1 MSSRRLPGLGLGSEE
16 SRASPGVEPK
26 VSPSRGDQKLGV
38 RPADVYK
45 RMQDQQPSQQ
55 STTAPLQSVE
65 SAPLGSEGPNVLK
78 TSQNNPMG
86 LPEVKRFSG
95 FGTDFFTGTDSNQQP
110 TDPNPDQNAL
120 RHNPSQASESSQ
132 GFRSVVHQAFDVPE
146 TPNSTANSVTRS
158 NSDGTSVISPIMGQR
173 VPADDKTPTIPEEPA
188 DSSTPTGVPA
198 DHAAEAPFFK
208 PGHRRD
214 ISLPERDNSPSKRPL
229 VTDHETPA
237 AGRAELTSVSPGQE
251 NTSPE
256 RPVEA
261 GAQPTIPSTTTTDGD
276 FVAPLKFGSA
286 GTSGSEGYRG
296 SIPAIV
302 GANTSPN
309 EADNDR
315 LREEIMRSL
324 SRENSQEPEER
335 PQPSQS
341 GNPNEDSIPQQ
352 FEKYWENSNGPGE
365 GTPKAL
371 ASETQPAWTSSIPS
385 APQDP
390 YAVPSQAAQP
400 LASEPPQKPKLGR
413 RFSWESSSSAD
424 EPAQPV
430 PGSYQSPPDGLAP
443 QEPEPIPDYDDSH
456 LTAHGMTDGEISG
469 TESQKAE
476 RPRLSI
482 VPPVSQNTTPPEQ
495 VIPPVSES
503 HLDLSLPDY
512 TRSSTVDE
520 SKLQGFRDILQITT
534 PVARIRAFGET
545 RNQFAVLDT
554 GLNHWLQ
561 VTLNDQPQHA
571 HLVQE
576 SQTLS
581 SGFPKSSP
589 TTRRFPKLTSLGTLS
604 ASREDGTPT
613 SASHV
618 RRPSGH
624 IGTIVNRQNVE
635 QRGKEFLH
643 TAGTFGGKAGEAAK
657 GLFAKGRSKFRQ
669 GGNDKVDT

>member
-1 MSSRRLPGLGLGSEE
+1 M
-16 SRASPGVEPK
+16 
-26 VSPSRGDQKLGV
+26 
-38 RPADVYK
+38 
-45 RMQDQQPSQQ
+45 
-55 STTAPLQSVE
+55 
-65 SAPLGSEGPNVLK
+65 
-78 TSQNNPMG
+78 
-86 LPEVKRFSG
+86 
-95 FGTDFFTGTDSNQQP
+95 
-110 TDPNPDQNAL
+110 
-120 RHNPSQASESSQ
+120 
-132 GFRSVVHQAFDVPE
+132 
-146 TPNSTANSVTRS
+146 
-158 NSDGTSVISPIMGQR
+158 
-173 VPADDKTPTIPEEPA
+173 
-188 DSSTPTGVPA
+188 
-198 DHAAEAPFFK
+198 
-208 PGHRRD
+208 
-214 ISLPERDNSPSKRPL
+214 
-229 VTDHETPA
+229 
-237 AGRAELTSVSPGQE
+237 
-251 NTSPE
+251 
-256 RPVEA
+256 
-261 GAQPTIPSTTTTDGD
+261 
-276 FVAPLKFGSA
+276 
-286 GTSGSEGYRG
+286 
-296 SIPAIV
+296 
-302 GANTSPN
+302 
-309 EADNDR
+309 
-315 LREEIMRSL
+315 
-324 SRENSQEPEER
+324 
-335 PQPSQS
+335 
-341 GNPNEDSIPQQ
+341 
-352 FEKYWENSNGPGE
+352 
-365 GTPKAL
+365 
-371 ASETQPAWTSSIPS
+371 
-385 APQDP
+385 
-390 YAVPSQAAQP
+390 
-400 LASEPPQKPKLGR
+400 GR

-424 EPAQPV
+424 EPAQPI
-430 PGSYQSPPDGLAP
+430 PGSYQSPPDGLAA

-456 LTAHGMTDGEISG
+456 LTAQGMTDGEVSG

-495 VIPPVSES
+495 VIPAVKES
-503 HLDLSLPDY
+503 NLDLSLPDY

-534 PVARIRAFGET
+534 PVARIRAFEET

-561 VTLNDQPQHA
+561 VTLHDQPQHA